1 MILLSDL
8 REGQT
13 CSILDFLDILCSPI
27 IRLTPRICLV
37 LELIYLSE
45 RTFPYAS
52 NFTAEHVVI
61 AHHDGSHPRVLPGEL
76 QGRGSLES
84 PRDGGAWRAPGTGE
98 PGALPSAGPHRVG
111 RDWGD
116 LGEGEHQQV
125 WLLSTMLLFKGSFPT
140 WALVIIRCSHFLRQ
154 PMQIWIVSNGE
165 IARAYFRS
173 KSLAMCEWYMPIFK
187 QSSKYLQVSGR
198 VLAS

>member
-98 PGALPSAGPHRVG
+98 PGEPQGPAWRAPGKGEPGGLPSAGPHRVG
-111 RDWGD
+111 RD
-116 LGEGEHQQV
+116 
-125 WLLSTMLLFKGSFPT
+125 
-140 WALVIIRCSHFLRQ
+140 
-154 PMQIWIVSNGE
+154 
-165 IARAYFRS
+165 
-173 KSLAMCEWYMPIFK
+173 
-187 QSSKYLQVSGR
+187 
-198 VLAS
+198 

>member
-84 PRDGGAWRAPGTGE
+84 PRDGGAWCAAVCGAAQSRTRLRRLRRGGAPSGLAPLDNVAIQGV
-98 PGALPSAGPHRVG
+98 LSH
-111 RDWGD
+111 
-116 LGEGEHQQV
+116 
-125 WLLSTMLLFKGSFPT
+125 LSTG
-140 WALVIIRCSHFLRQ
+140 HH
-154 PMQIWIVSNGE
+154 
-165 IARAYFRS
+165 
-173 KSLAMCEWYMPIFK
+173 
-187 QSSKYLQVSGR
+187 
-198 VLAS
+198 

>member
-8 REGQT
+8 REGQK

-61 AHHDGSHPRVLPGEL
+61 AHHDGSHPRVLPGEP
-76 QGRGSLES
+76 QGRGSLVRCRLRGRIES
-84 PRDGGAWRAPGTGE
+84 DATEAT
-98 PGALPSAGPHRVG
+98 
-111 RDWGD
+111 
-116 LGEGEHQQV
+116 
-125 WLLSTMLLFKGSFPT
+125 
-140 WALVIIRCSHFLRQ
+140 
-154 PMQIWIVSNGE
+154 
-165 IARAYFRS
+165 
-173 KSLAMCEWYMPIFK
+173 
-187 QSSKYLQVSGR
+187 
-198 VLAS
+198 